1 MPVGPNSVSFGG
13 VVLAGQIA
21 AVFTAPLALLLAPP
35 AHGAM
40 LLVPVGRADA
50 VHFAIQNDAAIVGR
64 GKLAGSIQVEGDRAR
79 LLRNP
84 LTTGILAI
92 AAVPMLCG
100 TTKDPAQ

>member
-1 MPVGPNSVSFGG
+1 M
-13 VVLAGQIA
+13 VLAGQVM
-21 AVFTAPLALLLAPP
+21 AVFAAPLALLLAPP

-40 LLVPVGRADA
+40 LLVPFGHADA
-50 VHFAIQNDAAIVGR
+50 VRFAIQNDAAIIGR

-79 LLRNP
+79 LFRNP

-100 TTKDPAQ
+100 TVKEPVQ